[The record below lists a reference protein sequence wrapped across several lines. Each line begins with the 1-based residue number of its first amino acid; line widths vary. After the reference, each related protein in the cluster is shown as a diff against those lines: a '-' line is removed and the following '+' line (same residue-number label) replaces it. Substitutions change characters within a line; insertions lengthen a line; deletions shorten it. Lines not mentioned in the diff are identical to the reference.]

1 MNTKMLKI
9 NLDNKLILAPMA
21 EINNIAFRLL
31 CKRCGADII
40 FSEMI
45 SANALV
51 REKEKTLEMCGFLDE
66 ERPFVL
72 QLFGQNTENL
82 VKAAKMMENRVDM
95 IDLNF
100 GCPAQ
105 QILRQGAGAA
115 LLKRPAKIQEI
126 VEAVVKAVS
135 IPVSVK
141 IRADKDYLKIAKI
154 CEDAG
159 AYTITVHARTVA
171 QGYSGEADWSKIKA
185 VKQAVKIPVIGNG
198 DVKSG
203 ADALRM
209 LKETGCDSVMIGRAA
224 IGNPYIF
231 RQIRSYL
238 ETAKGSENKNLFSE
252 WQKLYAKHCRQNVVE
267 FKMNAQW
274 FTRMLPGVRKLRDQI
289 ARARSIDEIV
299 KLTNLY

>member
-1 MNTKMLKI
+1 MNTKMPKI
-9 NLDNKLILAPMA
+9 NLDKKLILAPMA

-31 CKRCGADII
+31 CRRCGADII

-45 SANALV
+45 SANALA
-51 REKEKTLEMCGFLDE
+51 REKDRTLDMCRFLEE
-66 ERPFVL
+66 ERPFAL
-72 QLFGQNTENL
+72 QLFGQNTDNL
-82 VKAAKMMENRVDM
+82 VKAAKLMEHKVDM

-105 QILRQGAGAA
+105 QILKQGAGAA
-115 LLKRPAKIQEI
+115 LLKRPAKIKEI
-126 VEAVVKAVS
+126 VEAVVHAVS
-135 IPVSVK
+135 VPVSAK

-159 AYTITVHARTVA
+159 AYAVTVHARNIA
-171 QGYSGEADWSKIKA
+171 QGYSGKADWSKIKA
-185 VKQAVKIPVIGNG
+185 VKQAVRIPVIGNG

-209 LKETGCDSVMIGRAA
+209 FRETGCDSVMVGRAA
-224 IGNPYIF
+224 IGNPHIF
-231 RQIRSYL
+231 KQMKHYL
-238 ETAKGSENKNLFSE
+238 ETAKESENKNLFSE
-252 WQKLYAKHCRQNVVE
+252 WQILYEKYCLPNLAE

-274 FTRMLPGVRKLRDQI
+274 FTRMLPGARRLRDRI
-289 ARARSIDEIV
+289 AKAKSMDEIV